1 MDRREFLKIIGTAA
15 AASAFGL
22 HGVERVFAAEALPD
36 LVAVRNGEPA
46 ALVDAALA
54 ALGGM
59 GRFVTKGQTVVVKP
73 NMGWAVSPENGANTN
88 PATIKRIVEH
98 CLNAGAKKVYVFD
111 NSCDSWRMSYST
123 SGIEKAAR
131 DAGAEV
137 VPANVEGLYHKVE
150 LKGAVTLRNVKVH
163 ELILESDVF
172 INVPVLK
179 NHGGA
184 GMTAA
189 LKNYMGLVWDRGY
202 FHLNNLDACI
212 AEASLVRKADL
223 TILDMYRVMKSGG
236 PRGNP
241 SSNMAMLKTI
251 AASTDP
257 VAIDASAAKTL
268 GFEPSKFGYISRAA
282 KLGLGTDKLENL
294 DIKRIVL

>member
-15 AASAFGL
+15 AASALGL
-22 HGVERVFAAEALPD
+22 RGVERVFAAEALPD

-54 ALGGM
+54 GLGGM

-73 NMGWAVSPENGANTN
+73 NMGWAVAPENGANTN

-241 SSNMAMLKTI
+241 SSNMALLKTI

-282 KLGLGTDKLENL
+282 KLGLGTDKLETL

>member
-22 HGVERVFAAEALPD
+22 RGVERAFAAEALPD

-241 SSNMAMLKTI
+241 SSNMALLKTI

-282 KLGLGTDKLENL
+282 KLGLGTDKLESL